1 MLGLYH
7 SMVTVLGRRPIMISA
22 AKPQASVEPR
32 GSVETETTLRILL
45 ADDHEV
51 IRRGLRQLI
60 ERRAGWE
67 VCGEA
72 TTGEQTVKLA
82 GALKPGIVILDLSMP
97 GFSSIEITRLLRTTL
112 PNTEVLIFT
121 MQEGEEM
128 MRELIGA
135 GARSYVLKSDPTSHI
150 VAAIEALASHRPF
163 FTAKISE
170 TLRDAFQK
178 TIDGT
183 MGKSSPSLLSSRERE
198 IIQLLAEGESNKE
211 VSKHLGISVKTV
223 ETHRATIM
231 RKLEINSV
239 VELVHYAVR
248 NKIILP

>member
-1 MLGLYH
+1 M
-7 SMVTVLGRRPIMISA
+7 
-22 AKPQASVEPR
+22 
-32 GSVETETTLRILL
+32 
-45 ADDHEV
+45 

-60 ERRAGWE
+60 ERHAGWE

-72 TTGEQTVKLA
+72 TTGEQTVTLA
-82 GALKPGIVILDLSMP
+82 AALKPDIVILDLSML

-135 GARSYVLKSDPTSHI
+135 GARSYLLKSDPTSHI
-150 VAAIEALASHRPF
+150 IAAIEALANHKPF

-170 TLRDAFQK
+170 ALRSALQK
-178 TIDGT
+178 TIGGT
-183 MGKSSPSLLSSRERE
+183 RSKSSLGLLSSRERE
-198 IIQLLAEGESNKE
+198 IIQLLAEGQSNKE
-211 VSKHLGISVKTV
+211 VSNHLGISVKTV

-248 NKIILP
+248 NKIISP